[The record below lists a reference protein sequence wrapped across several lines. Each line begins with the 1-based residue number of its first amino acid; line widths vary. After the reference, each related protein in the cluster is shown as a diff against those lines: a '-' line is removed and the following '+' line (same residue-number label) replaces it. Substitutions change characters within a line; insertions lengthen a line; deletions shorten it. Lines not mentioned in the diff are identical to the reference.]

1 MCYDNLV
8 KIIMLSFF
16 SWSETFNLCIYL
28 FTTARLECLQRCQSS
43 FPTLSCQT
51 RWQNNTFRNI
61 KGVNNNN
68 ELFIDTISFNKGQ
81 DYCLRQSMPSKVLLP
96 MTGWYFDGLSSV
108 VYFLLWQQMTIRAWT
123 HPMSIPCNEKV
134 KEGGKKFWALLNKKI

>member
-1 MCYDNLV
+1 
-8 KIIMLSFF
+8 MLSFF
-16 SWSETFNLCIYL
+16 CWSETFNLCIYQYRIYL

-108 VYFLLWQQMTIRAWT
+108 VGIF
-123 HPMSIPCNEKV
+123 SIVTTNDNQSLDTPNEHTLQWKGQRRG
-134 KEGGKKFWALLNKKI
+134 EEILGPIE